1 MYYIFVVNGRESYS
15 HILPDV
21 KRQLEDV
28 KIDHEFYVTK
38 GPGDGTRFVRLY
50 CDFHKTDEVCFVAC
64 GGSGT
69 TNEVATALIGT
80 EKKTFAVL
88 AYGVSNDFLKCFP
101 GRDFHSLKAL
111 VEDSEVKKID
121 AVKYNDDYSI
131 NVANIGFDAIV
142 AHYANL
148 AMEDGKKNAYG
159 SSLVKGIIGGRYN
172 RMKVV
177 VDGVKINNPFTLLCI
192 VANGRV
198 CGSMYNCAPKAEV
211 DDGFVEVCYFRS
223 MSLLMFLLLLPKFI
237 DGTYLDH
244 PFYSKLVKY
253 RRARH
258 IEISSKDLI
267 RICLDGEDYA
277 STNIVIDV
285 LEKALNFR
293 MPKPQNN

>member
-1 MYYIFVVNGRESYS
+1 MYYIFVVNGRDSYA
-15 HILPDV
+15 HVLPDV
-21 KRQLEDV
+21 KSQLADFN
-28 KIDHEFYVTK
+28 IDHEFYVTR

-50 CDFHKTDEVCFVAC
+50 CDFHKSDEVCFVAC

-69 TNEVATALIGT
+69 TNEVVTGLIGT
-80 EKKTFAVL
+80 ENKTFAVL

-101 GRDFHSLKAL
+101 GRNFHSLKAL
-111 VEDSEVKKID
+111 LEDSEVKKID
-121 AVKYNDDYSI
+121 AIKFNDDYSI

-148 AMEDGKKNAYG
+148 AMEDGDKNGYRN
-159 SSLVKGIIGGRYN
+159 SLIKSIMSGRYN
-172 RMKVV
+172 RMKIV
-177 VDGVKINNPFTLLCI
+177 VDGEKINGLFTLLCV

-198 CGSMYNCAPKAEV
+198 CGSMYNCAPKAVV
-211 DDGFVEVCYFRS
+211 DDGLAEVCYLRS
-223 MSLLMFLLLLPKFI
+223 MSLLMFVLLLPKYI

-244 PFYSKLVKY
+244 PFFSRLVKY

-267 RICLDGEDYA
+267 HICLDGEDYA
-277 STNIVIDV
+277 SSNIVIDV

-293 MPKPQNN
+293 MPKQENN